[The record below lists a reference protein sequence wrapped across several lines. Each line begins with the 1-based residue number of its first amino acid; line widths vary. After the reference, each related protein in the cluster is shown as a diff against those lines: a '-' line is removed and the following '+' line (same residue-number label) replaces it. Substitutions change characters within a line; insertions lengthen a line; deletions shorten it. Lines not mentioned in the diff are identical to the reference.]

1 MKGLSKSEQRWF
13 AIMRII
19 TRCVIYDERMKGK
32 SGGGYIMSDKICS
45 SADKVLEVFLAVS
58 YTHLDVYK
66 RQVLYHHENA
76 DGSGY
81 PNNLKGE
88 EIPLGARIL
97 LSLIHI

>member
-45 SADKVLEVFLAVS
+45 SADKVLEVFLRECTDGYFTSS
-58 YTHLDVYK
+58 Y
-66 RQVLYHHENA
+66 
-76 DGSGY
+76 
-81 PNNLKGE
+81 GE
-88 EIPLGARIL
+88 AAE
-97 LSLIHI
+97 

>member
-45 SADKVLEVFLAVS
+45 SADKVLEVFL
-58 YTHLDVYK
+58 
-66 RQVLYHHENA
+66 ENA
-76 DGSGY
+76 PMDTSHHRMVKQQNKCGYGLQGLLADG
-81 PNNLKGE
+81 
-88 EIPLGARIL
+88 IRRIVL
-97 LSLIHI
+97 NVR